1 MDSKNRKDKTIWFY
15 IKNLL
20 KFILRRIGSIFLKI
34 KDKIK
39 IFIYDNIISIFI
51 ICMLLILLMVNV
63 TIRNKRIGEL
73 EEEINEIKYN
83 AYESEIILNDS
94 LAQ

>member
-1 MDSKNRKDKTIWFY
+1 MGSKNRKDKTIWFY
-15 IKNLL
+15 TKNLL

-63 TIRNKRIGEL
+63 TIRNKRIAEL
-73 EEEINEIKYN
+73 EVQINNLQCKIQ
-83 AYESEIILNDS
+83 ESEIILNDS

>member
-1 MDSKNRKDKTIWFY
+1 MGSKNRKDKTIWFY

-63 TIRNKRIGEL
+63 TIRNKRIAEL
-73 EEEINEIKYN
+73 ETQINNLQHKIQ
-83 AYESEIILNDS
+83 ESEIVLNDS

>member
-1 MDSKNRKDKTIWFY
+1 MGSKNRKDKSIWFY
-15 IKNLL
+15 TKNLL

-63 TIRNKRIGEL
+63 TIRNKRIAEL
-73 EEEINEIKYN
+73 EVQINNLQCKIQ
-83 AYESEIILNDS
+83 ESEIILNDS